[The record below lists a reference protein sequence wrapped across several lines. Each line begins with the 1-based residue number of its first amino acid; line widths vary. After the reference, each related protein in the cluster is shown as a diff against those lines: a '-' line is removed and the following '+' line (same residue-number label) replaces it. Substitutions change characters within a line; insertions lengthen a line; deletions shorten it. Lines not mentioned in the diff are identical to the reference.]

1 MLNGEGNKNCK
12 NKSVVYHKVKHS
24 SYIFYG
30 KKVSY
35 QRFCCLCSC
44 SVFFF
49 TAAGFYLTGFSVT
62 ASISHILTDDEIFL
76 VGFPSKFVSFVF
88 LSLALALSVLSTS
101 V

>member
-1 MLNGEGNKNCK
+1 ME
-12 NKSVVYHKVKHS
+12 
-24 SYIFYG
+24 
-30 KKVSY
+30 KKCRTKDFVACVPV
-35 QRFCCLCSC
+35 RF
-44 SVFFF
+44 FFF
-49 TAAGFYLTGFSVT
+49 TAAGFFLTGFLVT